1 MDPSIPGVCF
11 TLLAQ
16 LGRKAAPGRV
26 LALHTE
32 GLGFKVEGVG
42 FRGMG
47 DGVQLHEAPM
57 AWDRQ
62 NQ

>member
-42 FRGMG
+42 FRAREI
-47 DGVQLHEAPM
+47 DSEA
-57 AWDRQ
+57 ADLSVKAIIQ
-62 NQ
+62 

>member
-26 LALHTE
+26 LALHKV

-42 FRGMG
+42 FRAREI
-47 DGVQLHEAPM
+47 DSEA
-57 AWDRQ
+57 ADLSVKAIIQ
-62 NQ
+62 